1 LTGEPT
7 VYCLFLVLE
16 RDKTGESKDKIDFEI
31 EFWIEFYIYVAYI
44 IYDSTFFIIYENQMT
59 MLLISALSKMQPL
72 YI

>member
-16 RDKTGESKDKIDFEI
+16 RDKTGESKDKIDFE
-31 EFWIEFYIYVAYI
+31 IEFYIYVAYI